1 MFDLSRN
8 FETLPLQSSL
18 QSSVQPSF
26 QSSWQH
32 QLPSSYQPQFQD
44 WTVPTTLQSPAMR
57 MPDGTAEDDFFITD
71 INESEAIIT
80 LSQADEFI
88 RNEAEAG
95 RIHGQGTYIY
105 GYWEHSS
112 EP

>member
-1 MFDLSRN
+1 MVN
-8 FETLPLQSSL
+8 FPLYSGTSSL
-18 QSSVQPSF
+18 QP
-26 QSSWQH
+26 
-32 QLPSSYQPQFQD
+32 SYQPQFQD

-95 RIHGQGTYIY
+95 RVHGQGTYIE

-112 EP
+112 EPLRVNMNASWFPSGCQALFP

>member
-1 MFDLSRN
+1 MFDLLRN

-32 QLPSSYQPQFQD
+32 QLPSSYQPLFKDCCSPGNFQFPATRVSEG
-44 WTVPTTLQSPAMR
+44 TV
-57 MPDGTAEDDFFITD
+57 EDDYFITD
-71 INESEAIIT
+71 INESEAIMT
-80 LSQADEFI
+80 LSQTDEFI

-105 GYWEHSS
+105 GY
-112 EP
+112 